1 MSLELLDNKNPEYFP
16 DPRLSDDHGL
26 VALSTT
32 LGTERLLAAYRQ
44 GIFPWVKMEQPPYL
58 WCWYSPNPRM
68 LLYPKEFK
76 TSRSLARVHKE
87 QKFEIKMDHNFSEVM
102 RVCASIKRPQQ
113 EKSWIEPEMEMD
125 YGLLHQQGIAH
136 SIEAYE
142 HGRLVGGLYGLAIG
156 KAFFGESMFHK
167 VTEASKACMAKL
179 VDIAIRHG
187 LHFIDCQVPNPFL
200 HSLGA
205 REVPRDTFLSELAK
219 ACNEKP
225 SADYWF
231 TEE

>member
-1 MSLELLDNKNPEYFP
+1 MGLELLDSKNPEYFP

-26 VALSTT
+26 IALSTA

-44 GIFPWVKMEQPPYL
+44 GIFPWVKMEQPPHL

-76 TSRSLARVHKE
+76 TSRSLARVLKD

-102 RVCASIKRPQQ
+102 RVCASIGRPQQ
-113 EKSWIEPEMEMD
+113 EKGLDRTGDGKGLRITPPE
-125 YGLLHQQGIAH
+125 GIAH

-142 HGRLVGGLYGLAIG
+142 HGRLVGGLYGLSIG
-156 KAFFGESMFHK
+156 RAFFGESMFHK
-167 VTEASKACMAKL
+167 ETEASKACMAKL
-179 VDIAIRHG
+179 VGIAIHHG

-219 ACNEKP
+219 ACSEKP
-225 SADYWF
+225 SADYWG

>member
-32 LGTERLLAAYRQ
+32 LGTKRLLAAYRQ

-76 TSRSLARVHKE
+76 TSRSLARVQKE

-102 RVCASIKRPQQ
+102 GVCASIKRPQQ

-142 HGRLVGGLYGLAIG
+142 HGL
-156 KAFFGESMFHK
+156 
-167 VTEASKACMAKL
+167 
-179 VDIAIRHG
+179 
-187 LHFIDCQVPNPFL
+187 
-200 HSLGA
+200 SLIHI
-205 REVPRDTFLSELAK
+205 SE
-219 ACNEKP
+219 P
-225 SADYWF
+225 TRPY
-231 TEE
+231 